1 MIPANIGRQLT
12 GTIEVTCLKDEEG
25 SNVGKLSASI
35 ICGTKIHLMTHLGEG
50 LEYVPQQQSAILNNQ
65 VIRVGMIYSR
75 FKTAVTSRFAD
86 LNASFLDEKIF
97 RYISKERTLLQ
108 TNLLV
113 IPSQLTLSTSEDLE
127 NIISK
132 TDADIEKLKDLSF
145 SLDSGETIVISHAER
160 TFEGKCGGL
169 TEVNNKGSYI
179 WNGTN
184 QTLPCDFN
192 KEVVA
197 HAVSKCTCDDD
208 TGLCVLDTTG
218 AYDNCSYKSNKTKGL
233 DELNKEDISPVEKA
247 DKLKDMTEDLSEED
261 IDEDGYDIG
270 ANTISD
276 ILEADTESLRVDK
289 VQRMN
294 ENVLDVIDKFANA
307 GGVVAYKE
315 AVATD
320 KYLKALDKVLLN
332 TDAPTGGS
340 KEISK
345 SNMRMALLSVPKDTD
360 KQLTLSCSSKKSDGG
375 VHITAGGS
383 AEVGDDLEIVM
394 EIPKGIRK
402 SLKDNNKFYFVVFE
416 KSTFFT
422 TEELFTGKKKLQSKV
437 FSAGVAGIPDI
448 RRISPPINFKMRTQ
462 NSSAEYKSECVYW
475 RDTGGGVREREIK
488 KVTTLESSTKEI
500 IHCQTDHL
508 TSFAILMSSTPLAEI
523 HEEILN
529 VITYLGCS
537 LSIIGL
543 ILSLVGL
550 SVFRVIR
557 KPMATKV
564 HINMSAAL
572 LLANVTFMVGIDE
585 VGSPIACLI
594 CGLLCHYFFLAAIL
608 WMGVEGFHLYV
619 MIVRVFGH
627 LSNRFL
633 LKCAA
638 FAWGFPAVMVAATLG
653 WDVNNYETIKF
664 CWLTKTPMICF
675 FMAPVMIVILINT
688 YMFIRVTQEI
698 TKSQNRKTD
707 NLPSNQQSGLSDV
720 RDKLVQVRAS
730 VSVMVLLGLAWILG
744 PLMLLDMVPALTT
757 SISYLFTV
765 CNSLQGFL
773 FFFFHCAIKTDVK
786 ERWKTYLGLEMSHS
800 QMSDFSKTYNKQ
812 NSKPQLTNQKTTEFS
827 KLGDSAASLNKSLL
841 SFKPKNKIKPG
852 RPDSPED
859 DSELAIVDF

>member
-1 MIPANIGRQLT
+1 ML
-12 GTIEVTCLKDEEG
+12 
-25 SNVGKLSASI
+25 ASI
-35 ICGTKIHLMTHLGEG
+35 
-50 LEYVPQQQSAILNNQ
+50 
-65 VIRVGMIYSR
+65 
-75 FKTAVTSRFAD
+75 
-86 LNASFLDEKIF
+86 
-97 RYISKERTLLQ
+97 
-108 TNLLV
+108 V
-113 IPSQLTLSTSEDLE
+113 IPT
-127 NIISK
+127 IIP
-132 TDADIEKLKDLSF
+132 IEL
-145 SLDSGETIVISHAER
+145 
-160 TFEGKCGGL
+160 
-169 TEVNNKGSYI
+169 
-179 WNGTN
+179 
-184 QTLPCDFN
+184 
-192 KEVVA
+192 
-197 HAVSKCTCDDD
+197 
-208 TGLCVLDTTG
+208 
-218 AYDNCSYKSNKTKGL
+218 
-233 DELNKEDISPVEKA
+233 
-247 DKLKDMTEDLSEED
+247 
-261 IDEDGYDIG
+261 
-270 ANTISD
+270 
-276 ILEADTESLRVDK
+276 
-289 VQRMN
+289 
-294 ENVLDVIDKFANA
+294 
-307 GGVVAYKE
+307 
-315 AVATD
+315 
-320 KYLKALDKVLLN
+320 
-332 TDAPTGGS
+332 
-340 KEISK
+340 
-345 SNMRMALLSVPKDTD
+345 
-360 KQLTLSCSSKKSDGG
+360 CSS
-375 VHITAGGS
+375 
-383 AEVGDDLEIVM
+383 
-394 EIPKGIRK
+394 
-402 SLKDNNKFYFVVFE
+402 
-416 KSTFFT
+416 
-422 TEELFTGKKKLQSKV
+422 Q
-437 FSAGVAGIPDI
+437 
-448 RRISPPINFKMRTQ
+448 
-462 NSSAEYKSECVYW
+462 
-475 RDTGGGVREREIK
+475 
-488 KVTTLESSTKEI
+488 
-500 IHCQTDHL
+500 
-508 TSFAILMSSTPLAEI
+508 
-523 HEEILN
+523 
-529 VITYLGCS
+529 
-537 LSIIGL
+537 
-543 ILSLVGL
+543 
-550 SVFRVIR
+550 
-557 KPMATKV
+557 
-564 HINMSAAL
+564 
-572 LLANVTFMVGIDE
+572 
-585 VGSPIACLI
+585 VGSPIACLT